1 MAIKKSE
8 LYSSLWAGADSLRGG
23 MDASEYKNYVLNLLF
38 LKYISDK
45 AKNNMDSEIEVPQ
58 GCFYEDILALE
69 GDKEIGD
76 KLNKIIAKIA
86 ERNDL
91 KGVIDS
97 VDFNDNTK
105 LGEGK
110 AMMDTLSNLVKIFAD
125 LSLGAHG
132 ALDDDLLGDAYEYLM
147 RHFASESGK
156 SKGQFYTPSEVSLL
170 LSLLLGI
177 DENTRQ
183 DKSIYDP
190 TCGSGSLLLKAS
202 SLAGKKGL
210 TIYGQEKDIST
221 TALCKMNMI
230 LHNSATADIA
240 KGGFSTLSNPFFT
253 TENGMLKTF
262 DYVVANPPFSLKN
275 WTDGLSIDPKSKQV
289 INDSFNRFED
299 GTPPEKNGDFA
310 FLLHI
315 IKSLKDTG
323 KGAVILP
330 HGVLFRGNAEG
341 VIRKNLLMKGYIKGV
356 IGLAPNLFYGTSI
369 PACVIV
375 LDKENAHARKGVFM
389 IDASKDFKKDGNK
402 NRLRDQDVQK
412 MIDTFNA
419 LKEIPYYSKMV
430 SLEEISANDY
440 NLNIPR
446 YIASKQELEKDLFAL
461 INSPSYLPKNEIK
474 AYAPYFQVFKE
485 LKNMLFKKS
494 DKEGYYALKT
504 ECENIK
510 ELITQSLEYQT
521 FHASVL
527 SAFDRLELFTTFND
541 LEPGFNP
548 KTLIE
553 SVCSK
558 VLKEFEK
565 VGILDKYGVYQLFK
579 DYYNEVLQD
588 DWFLLSF
595 NGFRSAK
602 ELRKLNPLKD
612 KNKKANY
619 LEEPDF
625 VIQKTYYKSDLIPKN
640 LIKQRFF
647 EKETKELEA
656 LENALNE
663 KEALLD
669 EFIEEHSNEEGL
681 FDGLKINES
690 VLKKELKNAT
700 DLEDKQILKTDL
712 EDKQI
717 LKTDLED
724 KQILK
729 TALEWLE
736 AKNKALKMKNKAYE
750 ELELKAFHQYKN
762 LEINEIKDLIIKDK
776 WLNSLKNAL
785 ENKIQ
790 KRINAFISTLNEI
803 ISSYSN
809 SLLELDKEV
818 KESESKVLEH
828 LKDLGLMG

>member
-45 AKNNMDSEIEVPQ
+45 ARNNNFSEIEVPQ

-91 KGVIDS
+91 EGVIDS

-190 TCGSGSLLLKAS
+190 ACGSGSLLLKAS
-202 SLAGKKGL
+202 SLAGEKGL
-210 TIYGQEKDIST
+210 TIYGQKKDIST

-240 KGGFSTLSNPFFT
+240 KGGSSTLSNPLFIK
-253 TENGMLKTF
+253 NNMLQTF

-289 INDSFNRFED
+289 INDRFNRFED

-341 VIRKNLLMKGYIKGV
+341 SIRKNLLLKGYIKGV

-375 LDKENAHARKGVFM
+375 SDKENAHARKGVFM

-402 NRLRDQDVQK
+402 NRLREQDVQK

-419 LKEIPYYSKMV
+419 YKEIPYYSKMV

-446 YIASKQELEKDLFAL
+446 YIAAKQESEKDLFAL
-461 INSPSYLPKNEIK
+461 INSHKASYLPKNEIK
-474 AYAPYFQVFKE
+474 AYDPYFQVFKE
-485 LKNMLFKKS
+485 LKNTLFKKS

-510 ELITQSLEYQT
+510 DYITQSSEYQT

-527 SAFDRLELFTTFND
+527 SAFDRLELSTTFND

-553 SVCSK
+553 SVCSR

-565 VGILDKYGVYQLFK
+565 IEILDKYGVYQLFK

-588 DWFLLSF
+588 DWFLLSSNDF
-595 NGFRSAK
+595 LSAK
-602 ELRKLNPLKD
+602 ELRELTPLKD

-625 VIQKTYYKSDLIPKN
+625 IIQKTYYKSDLIPKH

-647 EKETKELEA
+647 EKEAKELEE

-663 KEALLD
+663 KEAILD

-681 FDGLKINES
+681 FYELKINES

-700 DLEDKQILKTDL
+700 DLEDKQILKT
-712 EDKQI
+712 
-717 LKTDLED
+717 
-724 KQILK
+724 
-729 TALEWLE
+729 ALEFLE

-762 LEINEIKDLIIKDK
+762 LEINEIKDLIIQDK

-785 ENKIQ
+785 ENKIL
-790 KRINAFISTLNEI
+790 KRINAFASALNEI

-828 LKDLGLMG
+828 LKDLRIVV

>member
-45 AKNNMDSEIEVPQ
+45 ARNNNFSEIEVPE

-110 AMMDTLSNLVKIFAD
+110 AMIDTLSNLVKIFAD

-230 LHNSATADIA
+230 LHHSADADIA
-240 KGGFSTLSNPFFT
+240 KGGFSTLSNPLFIK
-253 TENGMLKTF
+253 NGMLQTF

-315 IKSLKDTG
+315 IKSLKNTG

-402 NRLRDQDVQK
+402 NRLREQDVQK

-446 YIASKQELEKDLFAL
+446 YIAAKQELEKDLFAL
-461 INSPSYLPKNEIK
+461 TNSHKASYLPKNEIE
-474 AYAPYFQVFKE
+474 AYAPYFRVFKE
-485 LKNMLFKKS
+485 LKNTLFKKS

-510 ELITQSLEYQT
+510 ELIIQSSEYQT

-541 LEPGFNP
+541 LEPGLTQ

-565 VGILDKYGVYQLFK
+565 VEILDKYGVYQLFK

-588 DWFLLSF
+588 DWFLISF
-595 NGFRSAK
+595 NGFESAK
-602 ELRKLNPLKD
+602 NLRELTPLKD

-625 VIQKTYYKSDLIPKN
+625 VIQKTYYKSDLIPKH

-647 EKETKELEA
+647 EKETKELEE

-663 KEALLD
+663 KEANFE

-700 DLEDKQILKTDL
+700 DLEDKK
-712 EDKQI
+712 
-717 LKTDLED
+717 
-724 KQILK
+724 ILK
-729 TALEWLE
+729 TALELLE
-736 AKNKALKMKNKAYE
+736 AKNKALKMKNKAHE

-762 LEINEIKDLIIKDK
+762 LELSEIKDLIIKDK

-790 KRINAFISTLNEI
+790 KRTNAFTSALNEI

>member
-1 MAIKKSE
+1 M
-8 LYSSLWAGADSLRGG
+8 
-23 MDASEYKNYVLNLLF
+23 
-38 LKYISDK
+38 
-45 AKNNMDSEIEVPQ
+45 
-58 GCFYEDILALE
+58 
-69 GDKEIGD
+69 
-76 KLNKIIAKIA
+76 
-86 ERNDL
+86 
-91 KGVIDS
+91 
-97 VDFNDNTK
+97 
-105 LGEGK
+105 
-110 AMMDTLSNLVKIFAD
+110 
-125 LSLGAHG
+125 
-132 ALDDDLLGDAYEYLM
+132 
-147 RHFASESGK
+147 
-156 SKGQFYTPSEVSLL
+156 
-170 LSLLLGI
+170 
-177 DENTRQ
+177 
-183 DKSIYDP
+183 
-190 TCGSGSLLLKAS
+190 
-202 SLAGKKGL
+202 
-210 TIYGQEKDIST
+210 
-221 TALCKMNMI
+221 
-230 LHNSATADIA
+230 
-240 KGGFSTLSNPFFT
+240 
-253 TENGMLKTF
+253 
-262 DYVVANPPFSLKN
+262 
-275 WTDGLSIDPKSKQV
+275 
-289 INDSFNRFED
+289 
-299 GTPPEKNGDFA
+299 
-310 FLLHI
+310 
-315 IKSLKDTG
+315 
-323 KGAVILP
+323 
-330 HGVLFRGNAEG
+330 
-341 VIRKNLLMKGYIKGV
+341 

-375 LDKENAHARKGVFM
+375 LDKENAHARKGVFL

-402 NRLRDQDVQK
+402 NRLREQDVQK

-419 LKEIPYYSKMV
+419 SKEIPYYSKMV

-440 NLNIPR
+440 NLNIAR
-446 YIASKQELEKDLFAL
+446 YIAAKLESEKDLFAL
-461 INSPSYLPKNEIK
+461 INSHKANYLPKNEMESL
-474 AYAPYFQVFKE
+474 APYFKVFKE
-485 LKNMLFKKS
+485 LKNTLFKKS

-510 ELITQSLEYQT
+510 DLIIKSQEYQA
-521 FHASVL
+521 FHASVFN
-527 SAFDRLELFTTFND
+527 AFDRLDLFETFNH

-565 VGILDKYGVYQLFK
+565 IEILDKYGVYQLFK

-602 ELRKLNPLKD
+602 ELRELTPLKD

-625 VIQKTYYKSDLIPKN
+625 VIQKTHYKSDLIPKN

-647 EKETKELEA
+647 EKEAKELEE

-663 KEALLD
+663 KEAHFE

-681 FDGLKINES
+681 FYELKINES

-700 DLEDKQILKTDL
+700 DSEDKK
-712 EDKQI
+712 
-717 LKTDLED
+717 
-724 KQILK
+724 ILK
-729 TALEWLE
+729 TALELLE
-736 AKNKALKMKNKAYE
+736 AKNKALKMKNKAHE

-762 LEINEIKDLIIKDK
+762 LKLDEIKDLIIQDK

-790 KRINAFISTLNEI
+790 KRINAFTSVLNEI

>member
-45 AKNNMDSEIEVPQ
+45 ARNNNFSEIEVPQ

-230 LHNSATADIA
+230 LHHSADADIA
-240 KGGFSTLSNPFFT
+240 KGGSSTLSNPLFT

-289 INDSFNRFED
+289 INDNFNRFED

-402 NRLRDQDVQK
+402 NRLREQDVQK

-419 LKEIPYYSKMV
+419 YKEIPYYSKMV

-446 YIASKQELEKDLFAL
+446 YIAAKQELEKDLFAL

-474 AYAPYFQVFKE
+474 AYNPYFQVFKE
-485 LKNMLFKKS
+485 LKNTLFKKS

-510 ELITQSLEYQT
+510 DYITQSLEYQT

-553 SVCSK
+553 SVCQK
-558 VLKEFEK
+558 VLKVFEK

-588 DWFLLSF
+588 DWFLISF
-595 NGFRSAK
+595 NGFESAK

-619 LEEPDF
+619 LEKPDF
-625 VIQKTYYKSDLIPKN
+625 IIQKTYYKSDLIPKN

-647 EKETKELEA
+647 EKEAKELEE

-663 KEALLD
+663 KEANFE
-669 EFIEEHSNEEGL
+669 EFIEWHSNEEGL

-700 DLEDKQILKTDL
+700 DLEDKQILKT
-712 EDKQI
+712 
-717 LKTDLED
+717 
-724 KQILK
+724 
-729 TALEWLE
+729 ALEWLE
-736 AKNKALKMKNKAYE
+736 AKNKALKIKNKAYE
-750 ELELKAFHQYKN
+750 ELELKAFHRYKN
-762 LEINEIKDLIIKDK
+762 LELSEIKDLIIKDK

-785 ENKIQ
+785 ENKIL
-790 KRINAFISTLNEI
+790 KRTNAFISALNGI

>member
-45 AKNNMDSEIEVPQ
+45 AKNNNFSEIEVPE

-110 AMMDTLSNLVKIFAD
+110 AMIDTLSNLVKIFAD
-125 LSLGAHG
+125 LSLGTHG

-202 SLAGKKGL
+202 SLAGKNGL

-240 KGGFSTLSNPFFT
+240 KGGSSTLSNPLFT

-289 INDSFNRFED
+289 INDHFNRFED

-315 IKSLKDTG
+315 IKSLKNTG

-341 VIRKNLLMKGYIKGV
+341 VIRKNLLTKGYIKGV

-375 LDKENAHARKGVFM
+375 LDKENARARKGVFL

-402 NRLRDQDVQK
+402 NRLREQDVQK

-446 YIASKQELEKDLFAL
+446 YIAAKQESEKDLFAL
-461 INSPSYLPKNEIK
+461 INSHKASYLPKNEIE
-474 AYAPYFQVFKE
+474 AYAPYFRVFKE
-485 LKNMLFKKS
+485 LKNTLFKKS

-527 SAFDRLELFTTFND
+527 SAFDRLELLETFNH

-553 SVCSK
+553 GVCSK

-565 VGILDKYGVYQLFK
+565 GEILDKYGVYQIFK

-595 NGFRSAK
+595 NGFLSAK

-625 VIQKTYYKSDLIPKN
+625 VIQKTHYKSDLIPKN

-647 EKETKELEA
+647 EKETKELEE

-700 DLEDKQILKTDL
+700 DLEDKQILKT
-712 EDKQI
+712 
-717 LKTDLED
+717 
-724 KQILK
+724 
-729 TALEWLE
+729 ALELLE

-762 LEINEIKDLIIKDK
+762 LELDEIKDLIIKDK

-785 ENKIQ
+785 ENKIL
-790 KRINAFISTLNEI
+790 KRINAFTSALNEI
-803 ISSYSN
+803 IQTYSN

>member
-45 AKNNMDSEIEVPQ
+45 ARNDAKNNTDSEIEVPE

-76 KLNKIIAKIA
+76 KLNKIIAEIA
-86 ERNDL
+86 ERNEL

-177 DENTRQ
+177 DGNTKQ

-202 SLAGKKGL
+202 SLAGEKGL
-210 TIYGQEKDIST
+210 SIYGQEKDIST

-230 LHNSATADIA
+230 LHNNPGADI
-240 KGGFSTLSNPFFT
+240 KGGSSTLSDPDTFK

-275 WTDGLSIDPKSKQV
+275 WTDGFSIDPKSKQV
-289 INDSFNRFED
+289 INDRFNRFED

-315 IKSLKDTG
+315 IKSLKNTG

-341 VIRKNLLMKGYIKGV
+341 AIRKNLLTKGYIKGV

-402 NRLRDQDVQK
+402 NRLREQDVQK

-430 SLEEISANDY
+430 SLEKISANDY

-446 YIASKQELEKDLFAL
+446 YIAAKQESEKDLFAL
-461 INSPSYLPKNEIK
+461 INSHKASYLPKNEIE
-474 AYAPYFQVFKE
+474 AYAPYFKVFKE
-485 LKNMLFKKS
+485 LKNTLFKKS

-510 ELITQSLEYQT
+510 ELITQSLEFQT

-527 SAFDRLELFTTFND
+527 SAFDRLDLFETFNH

-565 VGILDKYGVYQLFK
+565 IEILDKYGVYQLFK

-602 ELRKLNPLKD
+602 ELRKLTPLKD

-647 EKETKELEA
+647 EKEAKELEG

-663 KEALLD
+663 KEALLN

-690 VLKKELKNAT
+690 ALKKELKNAT
-700 DLEDKQILKTDL
+700 DSEDKK
-712 EDKQI
+712 
-717 LKTDLED
+717 
-724 KQILK
+724 ILK
-729 TALEWLE
+729 TALELLE

-762 LEINEIKDLIIKDK
+762 LELGEIKDLIIQDK

-790 KRINAFISTLNEI
+790 KRINAFISALNEI

-828 LKDLGLMG
+828 LKDLGIVV

>member
-45 AKNNMDSEIEVPQ
+45 ARNNNFSEIEVPE

-110 AMMDTLSNLVKIFAD
+110 AMMDALSNLVKIFAD

-221 TALCKMNMI
+221 TALCKMNTI
-230 LHNSATADIA
+230 LHNSTTADIA
-240 KGGFSTLSNPFFT
+240 KGGFSTLSNPLFT

-289 INDSFNRFED
+289 INDRFNRFED

-315 IKSLKDTG
+315 IKSLKNTG

-341 VIRKNLLMKGYIKGV
+341 VIRKNLLTKGYIKSV

-375 LDKENAHARKGVFM
+375 LDKENARARKGVFL

-402 NRLRDQDVQK
+402 NRLREQDVQK

-446 YIASKQELEKDLFAL
+446 YITTKPESEKDLFAL
-461 INSPSYLPKNEIK
+461 TNSHKASYLPKNEIK
-474 AYAPYFQVFKE
+474 AYAPYFRVFKE
-485 LKNMLFKKS
+485 LKNTLFKKS

-510 ELITQSLEYQT
+510 DYITQSSEFQT

-527 SAFDRLELFTTFND
+527 SAFDRLDLFETFND

-565 VGILDKYGVYQLFK
+565 VEILDKYGVYQLFK

-595 NGFRSAK
+595 NGFISAK

-625 VIQKTYYKSDLIPKN
+625 VIQKTHYKSDLIPKH

-647 EKETKELEA
+647 EKEAKELEE

-681 FDGLKINES
+681 FYELKINES

-700 DLEDKQILKTDL
+700 DLEDEK
-712 EDKQI
+712 
-717 LKTDLED
+717 
-724 KQILK
+724 ILK

-736 AKNKALKMKNKAYE
+736 AKNKALKMKNKAHE

-762 LEINEIKDLIIKDK
+762 LELGEIKVLIIQDK

-785 ENKIQ
+785 ENKIL
-790 KRINAFISTLNEI
+790 KRINAFTSTLNEI

>member
-45 AKNNMDSEIEVPQ
+45 ARNNNFSEIEVPE

-105 LGEGK
+105 LGDGK
-110 AMMDTLSNLVKIFAD
+110 AMIDTLSNLVKIFAD

-240 KGGFSTLSNPFFT
+240 KGGSSTLSNPFFIK
-253 TENGMLKTF
+253 NSMLQTF

-289 INDSFNRFED
+289 INDRFNRFED

-341 VIRKNLLMKGYIKGV
+341 VIRKNLLLKGYIKGV

-369 PACVIV
+369 PACVII

-389 IDASKDFKKDGNK
+389 IDTSKDFKKDGNK

-446 YIASKQELEKDLFAL
+446 YIVSQQELEKDLFAL
-461 INSPSYLPKNEIK
+461 INSHKASYLPKNEIE
-474 AYAPYFQVFKE
+474 AYDPYFRVFKE
-485 LKNMLFKKS
+485 LKNTLFKKS

-527 SAFDRLELFTTFND
+527 SAFDRLDLFETFND

-553 SVCSK
+553 SVCQK

-565 VGILDKYGVYQLFK
+565 VEILDKYGVYQLFK

-595 NGFRSAK
+595 NGFISAK
-602 ELRKLNPLKD
+602 NLRKLNPLKD

-625 VIQKTYYKSDLIPKN
+625 IIQKTYYKSDLIPKN

-647 EKETKELEA
+647 EKETKELEE

-663 KEALLD
+663 KEALLN

-681 FDGLKINES
+681 FYDLKINES

-700 DLEDKQILKTDL
+700 DLEDEK
-712 EDKQI
+712 
-717 LKTDLED
+717 
-724 KQILK
+724 ILK
-729 TALEWLE
+729 TALELLE
-736 AKNKALKMKNKAYE
+736 AKNKALKMKNKAHE
-750 ELELKAFHQYKN
+750 DLELKAFHQYKN
-762 LEINEIKDLIIKDK
+762 LELDEIKDLIIQDK
-776 WLNSLKNAL
+776 WLKSLKNAL
-785 ENKIQ
+785 ENKIL
-790 KRINAFISTLNEI
+790 KRINAFTSALNEI
-803 ISSYSN
+803 IQTYSN

>member
-240 KGGFSTLSNPFFT
+240 KGGSSTLSNPFFT

-341 VIRKNLLMKGYIKGV
+341 SIRKNLLLKGYIKGV

-375 LDKENAHARKGVFM
+375 LDKENARARKGVFM

-419 LKEIPYYSKMV
+419 YKEIPYYSKMV
-430 SLEEISANDY
+430 SLEEISLNDY

-446 YIASKQELEKDLFAL
+446 YIATKQELEKDLFAL

-485 LKNMLFKKS
+485 LKNTLFKKS

-527 SAFDRLELFTTFND
+527 SAFESLELFTTFND

-588 DWFLLSF
+588 DWFLISF
-595 NGFRSAK
+595 NGFISAK

-625 VIQKTYYKSDLIPKN
+625 IVQKTYYKSDLIPKN

-647 EKETKELEA
+647 KKELIELEA

-700 DLEDKQILKTDL
+700 DLEY
-712 EDKQI
+712 E
-717 LKTDLED
+717 E
-724 KQILK
+724 ILK

-736 AKNKALKMKNKAYE
+736 AKNKVLKMKNKAYE
-750 ELELKAFHQYKN
+750 DLELKAFHQYKN

-790 KRINAFISTLNEI
+790 KRINAFISALNEI

-809 SLLELDKEV
+809 SLLELDKEA

>member
-45 AKNNMDSEIEVPQ
+45 SRSNTDSEIEVPQ

-110 AMMDTLSNLVKIFAD
+110 AMIDTLSNLVKIFAD

-240 KGGFSTLSNPFFT
+240 KGGSSTLSNPLFIK
-253 TENGMLKTF
+253 NGMLQTF

-289 INDSFNRFED
+289 INDHFNRFED

-341 VIRKNLLMKGYIKGV
+341 VIRKNLLLKGYIKGV

-375 LDKENAHARKGVFM
+375 LDKENARARKGVFM

-419 LKEIPYYSKMV
+419 YKEIPYYSKMV

-446 YIASKQELEKDLFAL
+446 YIAAKQESEKDLFAL

-474 AYAPYFQVFKE
+474 AYDPYFQVFKE
-485 LKNMLFKKS
+485 LKNTLFKKS

-510 ELITQSLEYQT
+510 DYITQSLEYQT

-565 VGILDKYGVYQLFK
+565 VEILDKYGAYQLFK

-588 DWFLLSF
+588 DWFLISF
-595 NGFRSAK
+595 NGFESAK

-625 VIQKTYYKSDLIPKN
+625 VIQKTYYKSDLIPKH

-647 EKETKELEA
+647 EKELIELEE

-663 KEALLD
+663 KEVLLD

-690 VLKKELKNAT
+690 VLKKELKNA
-700 DLEDKQILKTDL
+700 
-712 EDKQI
+712 
-717 LKTDLED
+717 TDLED

-790 KRINAFISTLNEI
+790 KHINAFVSALNGI

-828 LKDLGLMG
+828 LKDLGLMGW

>member
-45 AKNNMDSEIEVPQ
+45 ARNNNFSEIEVPQ

-69 GDKEIGD
+69 SDKEIGD

-110 AMMDTLSNLVKIFAD
+110 AMVDTLSNLVKIFAD

-240 KGGFSTLSNPFFT
+240 KGGSSTLSNPLFIK
-253 TENGMLKTF
+253 NGMLQTF

-315 IKSLKDTG
+315 IKSLKNTG

-341 VIRKNLLMKGYIKGV
+341 VIRKNLLTKGYIKGV

-375 LDKENAHARKGVFM
+375 LDKENAHARKGVFV

-419 LKEIPYYSKMV
+419 YKEIPYYSKMV

-446 YIASKQELEKDLFAL
+446 YITAKPESEKDLFAL
-461 INSPSYLPKNEIK
+461 INSPSYLPKNEIE
-474 AYAPYFQVFKE
+474 AYAPYFRVFKE
-485 LKNMLFKKS
+485 LKNTLFKKS

-510 ELITQSLEYQT
+510 ELIIQSSEFQT

-527 SAFDRLELFTTFND
+527 DAFDRLELLTTFND

-553 SVCSK
+553 SVCQK
-558 VLKEFEK
+558 VLKEFER
-565 VGILDKYGVYQLFK
+565 VEILDKYGVYQLFK

-588 DWFLLSF
+588 DWFLISF

-602 ELRKLNPLKD
+602 ELRELNPLKD

-625 VIQKTYYKSDLIPKN
+625 IIQKTHYKSDLIPKH
-640 LIKQRFF
+640 LIKQHFF
-647 EKETKELEA
+647 EKEAKELEE

-700 DLEDKQILKTDL
+700 DP
-712 EDKQI
+712 
-717 LKTDLED
+717 ED

-790 KRINAFISTLNEI
+790 KRINAFTSALNEI
-803 ISSYSN
+803 IQTYSN

-828 LKDLGLMG
+828 LKDLGIVV

>member
-45 AKNNMDSEIEVPQ
+45 ARNNTYSEIEVPQ

-110 AMMDTLSNLVKIFAD
+110 AMIDTISNLVKIFAD

-230 LHNSATADIA
+230 LHHSADADIA
-240 KGGFSTLSNPFFT
+240 KGGSSTLSNPLFIK
-253 TENGMLKTF
+253 NNMLQTF

-289 INDSFNRFED
+289 INDHFNRFED

-315 IKSLKDTG
+315 IKSLKNTG

-330 HGVLFRGNAEG
+330 HGVLFRGNAEAQ
-341 VIRKNLLMKGYIKGV
+341 IRKNLLMKGYIKGV

-375 LDKENAHARKGVFM
+375 LDKENARARKGVFM

-419 LKEIPYYSKMV
+419 YKEIPYYSKMV

-461 INSPSYLPKNEIK
+461 INSHKASYLPKNEIK
-474 AYAPYFQVFKE
+474 AYDPYFQVFKE
-485 LKNMLFKKS
+485 LKNTLFKKS

-510 ELITQSLEYQT
+510 ELITQSSEFQT
-521 FHASVL
+521 FHASIL
-527 SAFDRLELFTTFND
+527 SAFDRLDLFETFEH

-565 VGILDKYGVYQLFK
+565 GEILDKYGVYQLFK

-588 DWFLLSF
+588 DWFLISF
-595 NGFRSAK
+595 NGFESTK
-602 ELRKLNPLKD
+602 ELRKLTPLKD

-647 EKETKELEA
+647 EKEAKELEE

-690 VLKKELKNAT
+690 VLKKELKNA
-700 DLEDKQILKTDL
+700 
-712 EDKQI
+712 
-717 LKTDLED
+717 TDLED

-785 ENKIQ
+785 ENKIL
-790 KRINAFISTLNEI
+790 KRINAFISALNGI

>member
-23 MDASEYKNYVLNLLF
+23 MDASGYKNYVLNLLF

-45 AKNNMDSEIEVPQ
+45 ARNDAKNHIESAIEVPQ

-86 ERNDL
+86 EKNQL
-91 KGVIDS
+91 EGVIDS
-97 VDFNDNTK
+97 VDFNNNTK

-110 AMMDTLSNLVKIFAD
+110 AMIDTLSNLVKIFAD

-177 DENTRQ
+177 DENTTQ

-240 KGGFSTLSNPFFT
+240 KGGSSTLSNPLFI
-253 TENGMLKTF
+253 ENGMLKTF

-315 IKSLKDTG
+315 IKSLKNTG

-330 HGVLFRGNAEG
+330 HGVLFRGNTEG
-341 VIRKNLLMKGYIKGV
+341 AIRKNLLLKGYIKGV

-369 PACVIV
+369 PACVII
-375 LDKENAHARKGVFM
+375 LDKENARARKGVFL

-402 NRLRDQDVQK
+402 NRLREQDVQK

-440 NLNIPR
+440 NLNIAR
-446 YIASKQELEKDLFAL
+446 YIAAKQESEKDLFAL
-461 INSPSYLPKNEIK
+461 INSHKASYLPQNEIEI
-474 AYAPYFQVFKE
+474 YDPYFRVFKE
-485 LKNMLFKKS
+485 LKNTLFKKS

-504 ECENIK
+504 ECQNIK
-510 ELITQSLEYQT
+510 DLITQSQEFQA

-527 SAFDRLELFTTFND
+527 NAFDRLELLETFNH

-565 VGILDKYGVYQLFK
+565 GEILDKYGAYQLFK

-595 NGFRSAK
+595 NGFESAK

-647 EKETKELEA
+647 EKETKELEE

-663 KEALLD
+663 KEANFE

-681 FDGLKINES
+681 FYELKINES

-700 DLEDKQILKTDL
+700 DLEDEK
-712 EDKQI
+712 
-717 LKTDLED
+717 
-724 KQILK
+724 ILK

-785 ENKIQ
+785 ENKIF
-790 KRINAFISTLNEI
+790 KRINAFSSALNEI
-803 ISSYSN
+803 VSNYSN

-818 KESESKVLEH
+818 KESELKVLEH

>member
-45 AKNNMDSEIEVPQ
+45 ARNNNFSEIEVPQ

-110 AMMDTLSNLVKIFAD
+110 AMIDTLSNLVKIFAD

-147 RHFASESGK
+147 CHFASESGK

-230 LHNSATADIA
+230 LHHSADADIA
-240 KGGFSTLSNPFFT
+240 KGGSSTLSNPFFIK
-253 TENGMLKTF
+253 NGMLQTF

-289 INDSFNRFED
+289 INDHFNRFED

-315 IKSLKDTG
+315 IKSLKNTG

-341 VIRKNLLMKGYIKGV
+341 AIRKNLLLKGYIKGV

-369 PACVIV
+369 PACVII

-402 NRLRDQDVQK
+402 NRLREQDVQK

-461 INSPSYLPKNEIK
+461 INSHKASYLPKNEIK
-474 AYAPYFQVFKE
+474 AYDPYFQVFKE
-485 LKNMLFKKS
+485 LKNTLFKKS

-510 ELITQSLEYQT
+510 ELITQSSEFQT

-527 SAFDRLELFTTFND
+527 SAFESLDLFTTFND

-553 SVCSK
+553 SVCSR

-595 NGFRSAK
+595 NGFESAK
-602 ELRKLNPLKD
+602 NLRKLNPLKD

-647 EKETKELEA
+647 EKEAKELEE

-700 DLEDKQILKTDL
+700 DP
-712 EDKQI
+712 
-717 LKTDLED
+717 ED

-776 WLNSLKNAL
+776 WLKSLKNAL

-790 KRINAFISTLNEI
+790 KRTNAFTSALNEI

-828 LKDLGLMG
+828 LKDLGIVV

>member
-45 AKNNMDSEIEVPQ
+45 ARNDAKNNTDSAIEVPQ

-86 ERNDL
+86 ERNGL
-91 KGVIDS
+91 RGVIDS

-110 AMMDTLSNLVKIFAD
+110 AMIDTLSNLVKIFAD

-147 RHFASESGK
+147 CHFASESGK

-202 SLAGKKGL
+202 SLAGKNGL

-230 LHNSATADIA
+230 LHNSADADIA
-240 KGGFSTLSNPFFT
+240 KGGSSTLSNPFFIK
-253 TENGMLKTF
+253 NGMLQTF

-341 VIRKNLLMKGYIKGV
+341 AIRKNLLTKGYIKGV

-375 LDKENAHARKGVFM
+375 LDKENARARKGVFL

-402 NRLRDQDVQK
+402 NRLREQDVQK

-440 NLNIPR
+440 NLNIAR
-446 YIASKQELEKDLFAL
+446 YIAAKQESEKDLFAL
-461 INSPSYLPKNEIK
+461 INSHKASYLPKNEIK

-485 LKNMLFKKS
+485 LKNTLFKKS

-510 ELITQSLEYQT
+510 DLITQSLEFQA

-527 SAFDRLELFTTFND
+527 NAFDRLNLFETFNN
-541 LEPGFNP
+541 LKPGFNP

-565 VGILDKYGVYQLFK
+565 VEILDKYGVYQLFK

-588 DWFLLSF
+588 DWFFLSF
-595 NGFRSAK
+595 NDFLSAK

-612 KNKKANY
+612 KKANY

-647 EKETKELEA
+647 EKEAKELEK

-663 KEALLD
+663 KEAD
-669 EFIEEHSNEEGL
+669 FEEFIEEHSNNEEGL
-681 FDGLKINES
+681 FDELKINES

-700 DLEDKQILKTDL
+700 DLEDK
-712 EDKQI
+712 E
-717 LKTDLED
+717 
-724 KQILK
+724 ILK
-729 TALEWLE
+729 TALELLE
-736 AKNKALKMKNKAYE
+736 AKNKALKMKNKAHE

-762 LEINEIKDLIIKDK
+762 LELDEIKDLIIQDK
-776 WLNSLKNAL
+776 WLKSLKNAL
-785 ENKIQ
+785 ENKIL
-790 KRINAFISTLNEI
+790 KRINAFTSALNEI
-803 ISSYSN
+803 ISDYSN

-828 LKDLGLMG
+828 LKDFGLMG

>member
-45 AKNNMDSEIEVPQ
+45 AKNDPDSDIIVPQ

-86 ERNDL
+86 EQNDL
-91 KGVIDS
+91 LKGAIDS

-110 AMMDTLSNLVKIFAD
+110 AMMDTLSNLIKIFAN
-125 LSLGAHG
+125 LSLGTHG

-170 LSLLLGI
+170 LSLLLEI
-177 DENTRQ
+177 DKNTRQ
-183 DKSIYDP
+183 DKTIYDP

-202 SLAGKKGL
+202 SLAGEKGL
-210 TIYGQEKDIST
+210 TIYGQEKDNST
-221 TALCKMNMI
+221 TALCKMNMV

-240 KGGFSTLSNPFFT
+240 KGGSSTLSNPYFL
-253 TENGMLKTF
+253 ENGMLKTF

-289 INDSFNRFED
+289 IDDNFNRFED

-315 IKSLKDTG
+315 IKSLKNTG

-341 VIRKNLLMKGYIKGV
+341 VIRKNILTKGYIKGV

-402 NRLRDQDVQK
+402 NRLREQDVQK
-412 MIDTFNA
+412 MIDTFKA
-419 LKEIPYYSKMV
+419 KKEIPYYSKMV

-446 YIASKQELEKDLFAL
+446 YIVAEQELEKDLFAL
-461 INSPSYLPKNEIK
+461 INSHKANYLPKNEIE
-474 AYAPYFQVFKE
+474 AYAPYFKVFKE
-485 LKNMLFKKS
+485 LKNTLFKKS

-510 ELITQSLEYQT
+510 DLITESLEYQA

-527 SAFDRLELFTTFND
+527 NAFDRLDLWTTFND

-553 SVCSK
+553 SVCQK
-558 VLKEFEK
+558 VLQEFEK
-565 VGILDKYGVYQLFK
+565 GEILDQYGVYQLFK

-588 DWFLLSF
+588 DWFLISL
-595 NGFRSAK
+595 NGFESAK
-602 ELRKLNPLKD
+602 ELRKLIPLKD

-625 VIQKTYYKSDLIPKN
+625 VIQKTYYKSDLIPKD

-647 EKETKELEA
+647 KEKSSMLEE

-681 FDGLKINES
+681 FDELKVNES

-700 DLEDKQILKTDL
+700 DPED
-712 EDKQI
+712 E
-717 LKTDLED
+717 
-724 KQILK
+724 QILK
-729 TALEWLE
+729 TALELLE
-736 AKNKALKMKNKAYE
+736 AKNKAQKAKNKADE
-750 ELELKAFHQYKN
+750 ALELKAFHQYKK
-762 LEINEIKDLIIKDK
+762 LEIEEIKDLIIKDK
-776 WLNSLKNAL
+776 WLKRLKNAL
-785 ENKIQ
+785 EDKIL
-790 KRINAFISTLNEI
+790 KRINAFSSALNAI
-803 ISSYSN
+803 IANYSN

>member
-110 AMMDTLSNLVKIFAD
+110 AMIDTLSNLVKIFAD

-240 KGGFSTLSNPFFT
+240 KGGSSTLSNPFFT

-275 WTDGLSIDPKSKQV
+275 WTDGLSILKASKQV

-330 HGVLFRGNAEG
+330 HGVLFRGNTEAQ
-341 VIRKNLLMKGYIKGV
+341 IRKNLLLKGYIKGV

-375 LDKENAHARKGVFM
+375 LDKENAHARKGVFV

-419 LKEIPYYSKMV
+419 YKEIPYYSKMV

-474 AYAPYFQVFKE
+474 AYDPYFQVFKE
-485 LKNMLFKKS
+485 LKNTLFKKS

-553 SVCSK
+553 SVCSR

-588 DWFLLSF
+588 DWFLISF
-595 NGFRSAK
+595 NDFESAK

-625 VIQKTYYKSDLIPKN
+625 VIQKTHYKSDLIPKN

-647 EKETKELEA
+647 EKETKELEE

-700 DLEDKQILKTDL
+700 DPEDEK
-712 EDKQI
+712 
-717 LKTDLED
+717 
-724 KQILK
+724 ILK
-729 TALEWLE
+729 TALELLE

-790 KRINAFISTLNEI
+790 KRINAFISALNEI

-828 LKDLGLMG
+828 LKDLGLMGW

>member
-45 AKNNMDSEIEVPQ
+45 ARNNNFSEIEVPQ

-91 KGVIDS
+91 EGVIDS

-110 AMMDTLSNLVKIFAD
+110 AMIDTLSNLVKIFAD

-202 SLAGKKGL
+202 SLASKNGL

-240 KGGFSTLSNPFFT
+240 KGGSSTLSNPLFT

-289 INDSFNRFED
+289 INDHFNRFED

-341 VIRKNLLMKGYIKGV
+341 VIRKNLLLKGYIKGV

-369 PACVIV
+369 PACVII
-375 LDKENAHARKGVFM
+375 LDKENARARKGVFV

-419 LKEIPYYSKMV
+419 YKEIPYYSKMV

-446 YIASKQELEKDLFAL
+446 YIAAKPESEKDLFAL

-485 LKNMLFKKS
+485 LKNTLFKKS

-510 ELITQSLEYQT
+510 DYITQSLEYQT

-527 SAFDRLELFTTFND
+527 SAFDRLDLFETFD
-541 LEPGFNP
+541 HLEPGFNP

-565 VGILDKYGVYQLFK
+565 IEILDKYGVYQLFK

-588 DWFLLSF
+588 DWFLISF
-595 NGFRSAK
+595 NGFISAK
-602 ELRKLNPLKD
+602 ELRELTPLKD

-647 EKETKELEA
+647 EQEAKELEE

-663 KEALLD
+663 KEVLLD

-700 DLEDKQILKTDL
+700 DLEDEK
-712 EDKQI
+712 
-717 LKTDLED
+717 
-724 KQILK
+724 ILK
-729 TALEWLE
+729 TALELLE
-736 AKNKALKMKNKAYE
+736 AKNKALKMKNKAHE

-762 LEINEIKDLIIKDK
+762 LKLGEIKDLIIKDK

-785 ENKIQ
+785 ENKIL
-790 KRINAFISTLNEI
+790 KRINAFTSALNGI
-803 ISSYSN
+803 IQTYSN

>member
-110 AMMDTLSNLVKIFAD
+110 AMIDTLSNLVKIFAD

-147 RHFASESGK
+147 CHFASESGK

-202 SLAGKKGL
+202 SLAGEKGL

-240 KGGFSTLSNPFFT
+240 KGGSSTLSNPLFT

-289 INDSFNRFED
+289 INDHFNRFED

-315 IKSLKDTG
+315 IKSLNPTG

-341 VIRKNLLMKGYIKGV
+341 VIRKNLLLKGYIKGV

-369 PACVIV
+369 PACVII
-375 LDKENAHARKGVFM
+375 LDKENAHARKGVFV

-419 LKEIPYYSKMV
+419 YKEIPHYSKMV

-440 NLNIPR
+440 NLNIAR

-461 INSPSYLPKNEIK
+461 INSHKASYLPKNEIK
-474 AYAPYFQVFKE
+474 AYAPYFKVFKE
-485 LKNMLFKKS
+485 LKNTLFKKS

-510 ELITQSLEYQT
+510 DYITQSLEYQT
-521 FHASVL
+521 FHTSVL
-527 SAFDRLELFTTFND
+527 NAFDRLELFTTFND

-553 SVCSK
+553 SVCQK

-588 DWFLLSF
+588 DWFLISF
-595 NGFRSAK
+595 NGFESAK
-602 ELRKLNPLKD
+602 ELRKLTPLKD

-647 EKETKELEA
+647 EKETKELEE

-700 DLEDKQILKTDL
+700 DLEDK
-712 EDKQI
+712 E
-717 LKTDLED
+717 
-724 KQILK
+724 ILK

-762 LEINEIKDLIIKDK
+762 LKINEIKDLIIKDK

-790 KRINAFISTLNEI
+790 KRINAFISALNTI

-828 LKDLGLMG
+828 LKDLGLMGW

>member
-45 AKNNMDSEIEVPQ
+45 ARNNNFSEIEVPE

-105 LGEGK
+105 LGDGK
-110 AMMDTLSNLVKIFAD
+110 AMIDTLSNLVKIFAD

-240 KGGFSTLSNPFFT
+240 KGGSSTLSNPFFIK
-253 TENGMLKTF
+253 NSMLQTF

-289 INDSFNRFED
+289 INDRFNRFED

-341 VIRKNLLMKGYIKGV
+341 VIRKNLLLKGYIKGV

-369 PACVIV
+369 PACVII
-375 LDKENAHARKGVFM
+375 LDKENARTRKGVFM

-446 YIASKQELEKDLFAL
+446 YIVSQQELEKDLFAL
-461 INSPSYLPKNEIK
+461 INSHKASYLPKNEIK
-474 AYAPYFQVFKE
+474 AYAPYFRVFKE
-485 LKNMLFKKS
+485 LKNTLFKKS

-510 ELITQSLEYQT
+510 ELLIQSQEFQT

-527 SAFDRLELFTTFND
+527 NAFDRLELSTTFND

-553 SVCSK
+553 SVCSR

-565 VGILDKYGVYQLFK
+565 IEILDKYGVYQLFK

-595 NGFRSAK
+595 NGFESAK

-625 VIQKTYYKSDLIPKN
+625 IIQKTYYKSDLIPKN

-647 EKETKELEA
+647 EQEAKELEQ

-663 KEALLD
+663 KEANFE

-681 FDGLKINES
+681 FYESKINES

-700 DLEDKQILKTDL
+700 DSEDKK
-712 EDKQI
+712 
-717 LKTDLED
+717 
-724 KQILK
+724 ILK

-736 AKNKALKMKNKAYE
+736 AKNKALKMKNKAHE

-785 ENKIQ
+785 ENKIL
-790 KRINAFISTLNEI
+790 KRINAFTNALNEI
-803 ISSYSN
+803 ISNYSN

>member
-45 AKNNMDSEIEVPQ
+45 ARSDMDSEIEVPQ

-86 ERNDL
+86 EQNDL

-183 DKSIYDP
+183 YKSIYDP
-190 TCGSGSLLLKAS
+190 ACGSGSLLLKAS

-221 TALCKMNMI
+221 RALCKMNTI
-230 LHNSATADIA
+230 LHNITDADI
-240 KGGFSTLSNPFFT
+240 KGGSSTLSNPLFI
-253 TENGMLKTF
+253 ENGMLQTF

-341 VIRKNLLMKGYIKGV
+341 VIRKNLLLKGYIKGV

-375 LDKENAHARKGVFM
+375 LDKENAHARKGVFV

-419 LKEIPYYSKMV
+419 YKEIPYYSKMV
-430 SLEEISANDY
+430 SLEEISLNDY

-446 YIASKQELEKDLFAL
+446 YIAAKPESEKDLFAL
-461 INSPSYLPKNEIK
+461 INSHKASYLPKNEIE
-474 AYAPYFQVFKE
+474 AYAPYFRVFKE
-485 LKNMLFKKS
+485 LKNTLFKKS

-510 ELITQSLEYQT
+510 ELITQSSEFQT

-527 SAFDRLELFTTFND
+527 SAFDRLDLFETFEH
-541 LEPGFNP
+541 LEPGFNL

-553 SVCSK
+553 SVCQK

-565 VGILDKYGVYQLFK
+565 VEILDKYGVYQLFK

-595 NGFRSAK
+595 NDFSSAK
-602 ELRKLNPLKD
+602 ELRELTPLKD

-647 EKETKELEA
+647 EKEAKELEE

-669 EFIEEHSNEEGL
+669 ELIEEHSNEEGL
-681 FDGLKINES
+681 FYELKINES

-700 DLEDKQILKTDL
+700 DSEDEK
-712 EDKQI
+712 
-717 LKTDLED
+717 
-724 KQILK
+724 ILK
-729 TALEWLE
+729 TALELLE
-736 AKNKALKMKNKAYE
+736 AKNKALKMKNKAHE

-762 LEINEIKDLIIKDK
+762 LELDEIKDLIIQDK
-776 WLNSLKNAL
+776 WLKSLKNAL
-785 ENKIQ
+785 ENKIL
-790 KRINAFISTLNEI
+790 KRINAFTSALNSI
-803 ISSYSN
+803 ISNYSN
-809 SLLELDKEV
+809 SLSELDKEV

>member
-45 AKNNMDSEIEVPQ
+45 ARNNSFSEIEVPQ

-86 ERNDL
+86 KRNEL
-91 KGVIDS
+91 EGVIDS

-110 AMMDTLSNLVKIFAD
+110 AMIDTLSNLVKIFAD

-132 ALDDDLLGDAYEYLM
+132 ALE
-147 RHFASESGK
+147 
-156 SKGQFYTPSEVSLL
+156 
-170 LSLLLGI
+170 
-177 DENTRQ
+177 
-183 DKSIYDP
+183 
-190 TCGSGSLLLKAS
+190 
-202 SLAGKKGL
+202 
-210 TIYGQEKDIST
+210 
-221 TALCKMNMI
+221 
-230 LHNSATADIA
+230 
-240 KGGFSTLSNPFFT
+240 
-253 TENGMLKTF
+253 
-262 DYVVANPPFSLKN
+262 
-275 WTDGLSIDPKSKQV
+275 
-289 INDSFNRFED
+289 
-299 GTPPEKNGDFA
+299 
-310 FLLHI
+310 
-315 IKSLKDTG
+315 
-323 KGAVILP
+323 
-330 HGVLFRGNAEG
+330 
-341 VIRKNLLMKGYIKGV
+341 GYIKGV

-402 NRLRDQDVQK
+402 NRLREQDVQK

-446 YIASKQELEKDLFAL
+446 YIAAKQESEKDLFAL
-461 INSPSYLPKNEIK
+461 INSHKASYLPKNEIE

-485 LKNMLFKKS
+485 LKNTLFKKS

-510 ELITQSLEYQT
+510 ELITQSSEYQT

-527 SAFDRLELFTTFND
+527 DAFDRLELLTTFND

-558 VLKEFEK
+558 VLYEFEK
-565 VGILDKYGVYQLFK
+565 VEILDKYGVYQLFK

-588 DWFLLSF
+588 DWFFLSF
-595 NGFRSAK
+595 NGFISAK
-602 ELRKLNPLKD
+602 ELRKLTPLKD

-625 VIQKTYYKSDLIPKN
+625 VIQKTYYKSDLIPKH

-647 EKETKELEA
+647 EKETKELEE

-663 KEALLD
+663 KETLLD

-690 VLKKELKNAT
+690 VLKKELKNA
-700 DLEDKQILKTDL
+700 
-712 EDKQI
+712 
-717 LKTDLED
+717 TDLED

-785 ENKIQ
+785 ENKIL
-790 KRINAFISTLNEI
+790 KRINAFASTLNEI

-828 LKDLGLMG
+828 LKDLGLMGW

>member
-45 AKNNMDSEIEVPQ
+45 ARNNTYSEIEVPK

-69 GDKEIGD
+69 GNKEIGD

-86 ERNDL
+86 EQNGL
-91 KGVIDS
+91 EGVIDS

-110 AMMDTLSNLVKIFAD
+110 AMIDTLSNLVKIFAD

-177 DENTRQ
+177 DENTKQ

-202 SLAGKKGL
+202 SLAGKNGL
-210 TIYGQEKDIST
+210 SIYGQEKDIST

-230 LHNSATADIA
+230 LHNSADAEIA
-240 KGGFSTLSNPFFT
+240 KGGSSTLSNPFFI
-253 TENGMLKTF
+253 ENGMLKTF

-289 INDSFNRFED
+289 INDSFNRFEY

-315 IKSLKDTG
+315 IKSLKNTG

-341 VIRKNLLMKGYIKGV
+341 AIRKNLLTKGYIKGV

-375 LDKENAHARKGVFM
+375 LDKENARARKGVFM

-402 NRLRDQDVQK
+402 NRLREQDVQK

-430 SLEEISANDY
+430 GLEEISANDY
-440 NLNIPR
+440 NLNIAR
-446 YIASKQELEKDLFAL
+446 YIAAKQESEKDLFAL
-461 INSPSYLPKNEIK
+461 INSHKASYLPKNEIEI
-474 AYAPYFQVFKE
+474 YAPYFRVFKE
-485 LKNMLFKKS
+485 LKNTLFKKS

-504 ECENIK
+504 ECENVK
-510 ELITQSLEYQT
+510 ELITQSQEFQA

-527 SAFDRLELFTTFND
+527 DAFDRLNLFETFNH
-541 LEPGFNP
+541 LKPGFNP

-565 VGILDKYGVYQLFK
+565 GEILDKYGVYQLFK

-588 DWFLLSF
+588 DWFLISF

-625 VIQKTYYKSDLIPKN
+625 IIQKTYYKSDLIPKH

-647 EKETKELEA
+647 EKEAKELEG

-700 DLEDKQILKTDL
+700 DLEDK
-712 EDKQI
+712 E
-717 LKTDLED
+717 
-724 KQILK
+724 ILK
-729 TALEWLE
+729 TALELLE
-736 AKNKALKMKNKAYE
+736 AKNKVLKMKNKAHE

-785 ENKIQ
+785 ENKIL
-790 KRINAFISTLNEI
+790 KRINAFISALNEI

-809 SLLELDKEV
+809 GLLELDKEV

>member
-45 AKNNMDSEIEVPQ
+45 AKNNNFSEIEVPQ

-110 AMMDTLSNLVKIFAD
+110 AMIDTLSNLVKIFAD

-230 LHNSATADIA
+230 LHNSTTADIA
-240 KGGFSTLSNPFFT
+240 KGGSSTLSNPLFIK
-253 TENGMLKTF
+253 NGMLQTF

-289 INDSFNRFED
+289 INDRFNRFED

-315 IKSLKDTG
+315 IKSLKNTG

-341 VIRKNLLMKGYIKGV
+341 AIRKNLLTKGYIKGV

-375 LDKENAHARKGVFM
+375 LDKENARARKGVFM

-412 MIDTFNA
+412 MIDAFNA
-419 LKEIPYYSKMV
+419 YKEIPYYSKMV

-446 YIASKQELEKDLFAL
+446 YITAKQESEKDLFAL
-461 INSPSYLPKNEIK
+461 INSPSYLPKNEIE

-485 LKNMLFKKS
+485 LKNTLFKES

-510 ELITQSLEYQT
+510 DYITQSSEFQT

-527 SAFDRLELFTTFND
+527 SAFDRLELLTTFND
-541 LEPGFNP
+541 LEPGFTP

-558 VLKEFEK
+558 VLKEFER
-565 VGILDKYGVYQLFK
+565 VEILDKYGVYQLFK

-595 NGFRSAK
+595 NGFLSAK
-602 ELRKLNPLKD
+602 ELRKLTPLKD

-625 VIQKTYYKSDLIPKN
+625 VIQKTYYKSDLIPKH

-647 EKETKELEA
+647 EKEAKELEE

-663 KEALLD
+663 KEAD
-669 EFIEEHSNEEGL
+669 FEEFIEEHSNEEGL
-681 FDGLKINES
+681 FYELKINES

-700 DLEDKQILKTDL
+700 DLEDKK
-712 EDKQI
+712 
-717 LKTDLED
+717 
-724 KQILK
+724 ILK
-729 TALEWLE
+729 TALELLE

-762 LEINEIKDLIIKDK
+762 LKLGEIKDFIIKDK

-790 KRINAFISTLNEI
+790 KRINALTSALNEI

>member
-1 MAIKKSE
+1 MATKKSE

-45 AKNNMDSEIEVPQ
+45 ARSNRDSEIEVPQ

-105 LGEGK
+105 LGEDE
-110 AMMDTLSNLVKIFAD
+110 AMIDTLSNLVKIFAV

-132 ALDDDLLGDAYEYLM
+132 SLDDDLLGDAYEYLM

-221 TALCKMNMI
+221 TALCRMNMI

-240 KGGFSTLSNPFFT
+240 KGGSSTLSNPFFT

-330 HGVLFRGNAEG
+330 HGVLFRGNAEAQ
-341 VIRKNLLMKGYIKGV
+341 IRKNLLTKGYIKGV

-375 LDKENAHARKGVFM
+375 LDKENARARKGVFM

-402 NRLRDQDVQK
+402 NRLREQDVQK
-412 MIDTFNA
+412 MIDTFKA
-419 LKEIPYYSKMV
+419 KKEIPYYSKMV

-446 YIASKQELEKDLFAL
+446 YIVAEQELEKDLFAL
-461 INSPSYLPKNEIK
+461 INSHKANYLPKAKFE
-474 AYAPYFQVFKE
+474 AYAPYFKVFKE
-485 LKNMLFKKS
+485 LKNTLFKQS

-527 SAFDRLELFTTFND
+527 NAFDRLDLFTTFNG

-558 VLKEFEK
+558 VLQEFEK
-565 VGILDKYGVYQLFK
+565 GEILDQYGVYQLFK

-588 DWFLLSF
+588 DWFLISL
-595 NGFRSAK
+595 NGFESAK
-602 ELRKLNPLKD
+602 ELRKLIPLKD

-625 VIQKTYYKSDLIPKN
+625 VIQKTYYKSDLIPKD

-647 EKETKELEA
+647 KEE
-656 LENALNE
+656 
-663 KEALLD
+663 
-669 EFIEEHSNEEGL
+669 SNML
-681 FDGLKINES
+681 
-690 VLKKELKNAT
+690 
-700 DLEDKQILKTDL
+700 
-712 EDKQI
+712 
-717 LKTDLED
+717 
-724 KQILK
+724 
-729 TALEWLE
+729 
-736 AKNKALKMKNKAYE
+736 E
-750 ELELKAFHQYKN
+750 ELETPLMKAWPTMRN
-762 LEINEIKDLIIKDK
+762 L
-776 WLNSLKNAL
+776 
-785 ENKIQ
+785 
-790 KRINAFISTLNEI
+790 
-803 ISSYSN
+803 
-809 SLLELDKEV
+809 
-818 KESESKVLEH
+818 
-828 LKDLGLMG
+828 

>member
-45 AKNNMDSEIEVPQ
+45 ARNDAKKNTPSTIEVPE

-76 KLNKIIAKIA
+76 KLNKIIAEIA

-177 DENTRQ
+177 NENTKQ
-183 DKSIYDP
+183 DESIYDP

-202 SLAGKKGL
+202 SLAGQKGL

-230 LHNSATADIA
+230 LHNSADADIA
-240 KGGFSTLSNPFFT
+240 QGGFSTLSDPLFT
-253 TENGMLKTF
+253 TKNGMLKTF

-275 WTDGLSIDPKSKQV
+275 WTDGFSIDPKSKQV
-289 INDSFNRFED
+289 IDDHFNRFED

-315 IKSLKDTG
+315 IKSLKNTG

-330 HGVLFRGNAEG
+330 HGVLFRRNAEG
-341 VIRKNLLMKGYIKGV
+341 AIRKNLLTKGYIKGV

-375 LDKENAHARKGVFM
+375 LDKKNVHARKGVFM

-402 NRLRDQDVQK
+402 NRLREQDVQK

-419 LKEIPYYSKMV
+419 SKEIPYYSKMV

-446 YIASKQELEKDLFAL
+446 YIAAKLESEKDLFAL
-461 INSPSYLPKNEIK
+461 INSHKANYLPKNEMESL
-474 AYAPYFQVFKE
+474 APYFKVFKE
-485 LKNMLFKKS
+485 LKNTLFKKS

-504 ECENIK
+504 ECENFKDLIIK
-510 ELITQSLEYQT
+510 SQEYQA

-527 SAFDRLELFTTFND
+527 NAFDRLDLLTTFNH
-541 LEPGFNP
+541 LKPGFNP
-548 KTLIE
+548 KNLIE
-553 SVCSK
+553 SVCQK

-565 VGILDKYGVYQLFK
+565 VEILDKYGVYQIFK
-579 DYYNEVLQD
+579 DYYNQVLQD

-595 NGFRSAK
+595 NDFIIAK

-640 LIKQRFF
+640 LIQQRFF
-647 EKETKELEA
+647 EKEAKKLEE

-663 KEALLD
+663 KEAQYE

-681 FDGLKINES
+681 FYELKINES

-700 DLEDKQILKTDL
+700 EDS
-712 EDKQI
+712 EDEK
-717 LKTDLED
+717 
-724 KQILK
+724 ILK
-729 TALEWLE
+729 TALELLE
-736 AKNKALKMKNKAYE
+736 AKNKALKMKNKAHE

-762 LEINEIKDLIIKDK
+762 LELDEIKDLIIKDK

-790 KRINAFISTLNEI
+790 KRINAFTSTLNEI
-803 ISSYSN
+803 ISNYSN

>member
-45 AKNNMDSEIEVPQ
+45 ARSNMDSEIEVPQ

-110 AMMDTLSNLVKIFAD
+110 AMIDTLSNLVKIFAD

-177 DENTRQ
+177 DENTSQ

-230 LHNSATADIA
+230 LHNSADADIA
-240 KGGFSTLSNPFFT
+240 KGGFSTLSNPLFT

-315 IKSLKDTG
+315 IKSLKNTG

-341 VIRKNLLMKGYIKGV
+341 VIRKNLLTKGYIKGV

-402 NRLRDQDVQK
+402 NRLREQDVQK

-419 LKEIPYYSKMV
+419 YKEIPYYSKMV
-430 SLEEISANDY
+430 SLEEISLNDY

-446 YIASKQELEKDLFAL
+446 YIAAKQELEKDLFAL
-461 INSPSYLPKNEIK
+461 INSPSYLPKNEIE
-474 AYAPYFQVFKE
+474 AYAPYFQAFKE
-485 LKNMLFKKS
+485 LKNTLFKKS

-510 ELITQSLEYQT
+510 ESIIQSSEFQT

-527 SAFDRLELFTTFND
+527 NAFDRLDLFETFD
-541 LEPGFNP
+541 HLEPGFNP

-565 VGILDKYGVYQLFK
+565 IEILDKYGVYQIFK

-588 DWFLLSF
+588 DWFLISF
-595 NGFRSAK
+595 NGFESAK
-602 ELRKLNPLKD
+602 NLRKLTPLKD

-625 VIQKTYYKSDLIPKN
+625 VIQKTHYKSDLIPKN

-647 EKETKELEA
+647 EKEAKELEQ
-656 LENALNE
+656 LENAFNE
-663 KEALLD
+663 KEANFE

-700 DLEDKQILKTDL
+700 DSEDK
-712 EDKQI
+712 E
-717 LKTDLED
+717 
-724 KQILK
+724 ILK

-736 AKNKALKMKNKAYE
+736 AKNKALKMKNKAHE

-790 KRINAFISTLNEI
+790 KRINAFTSALNGI
-803 ISSYSN
+803 IQTYSN

-828 LKDLGLMG
+828 LKDLGLMGW

>member
-45 AKNNMDSEIEVPQ
+45 ARNNNFSEIEVPQ

-110 AMMDTLSNLVKIFAD
+110 AMIDTLSNLVKIFAD

-202 SLAGKKGL
+202 SLTGKKGL

-240 KGGFSTLSNPFFT
+240 KGGSSTLSNPFFT

-289 INDSFNRFED
+289 INDRFNRFED

-341 VIRKNLLMKGYIKGV
+341 AIRKNLLLKGYIKGV

-375 LDKENAHARKGVFM
+375 LDKENARARKGVFL

-402 NRLRDQDVQK
+402 NRLREQDVQK

-419 LKEIPYYSKMV
+419 YKEIPYYSKMV

-446 YIASKQELEKDLFAL
+446 YIAAKQESEKDLFAL
-461 INSPSYLPKNEIK
+461 INSHKASYLPKNEIK
-474 AYAPYFQVFKE
+474 AYAPYFKVFKE
-485 LKNMLFKKS
+485 LKNTLFKKS

-510 ELITQSLEYQT
+510 ELIIQSSEFQT

-527 SAFDRLELFTTFND
+527 SAFDRLELLTTFND

-565 VGILDKYGVYQLFK
+565 VEILDKYGVYQLFK

-595 NGFRSAK
+595 NGFISAK

-625 VIQKTYYKSDLIPKN
+625 VIQKTYYKSDLIPKH

-647 EKETKELEA
+647 EKETKELEE

-681 FDGLKINES
+681 FYELKINES

-700 DLEDKQILKTDL
+700 DS
-712 EDKQI
+712 
-717 LKTDLED
+717 ED

-729 TALEWLE
+729 TALELLE

-762 LEINEIKDLIIKDK
+762 LELDEIKDLIIQDK
-776 WLNSLKNAL
+776 WLKSLKNAL

-790 KRINAFISTLNEI
+790 KRINAFISALNEI

-809 SLLELDKEV
+809 SLLELNKEV

>member
-45 AKNNMDSEIEVPQ
+45 AKNNNFSEIEVPQ

-76 KLNKIIAKIA
+76 KLNKIIAEIA
-86 ERNDL
+86 ERNEL
-91 KGVIDS
+91 EGVIDS

-110 AMMDTLSNLVKIFAD
+110 AMIDTLSNLVKIFAD

-177 DENTRQ
+177 DKNTKQ

-202 SLAGKKGL
+202 SLAGKNGL

-230 LHNSATADIA
+230 LHNSADADIA
-240 KGGFSTLSNPFFT
+240 KGGSSTLSNPFFIK
-253 TENGMLKTF
+253 NGMLQTF

-289 INDSFNRFED
+289 INDRFNRFED

-341 VIRKNLLMKGYIKGV
+341 VIRKNLLTKGYIKGV

-375 LDKENAHARKGVFM
+375 LDKENARARKGVFM

-402 NRLRDQDVQK
+402 NRLREQDVQK

-446 YIASKQELEKDLFAL
+446 YIAAKQESEKDLFAL
-461 INSPSYLPKNEIK
+461 INSHKASYLPKNEIE
-474 AYAPYFQVFKE
+474 AYDPYFKVFKE
-485 LKNMLFKKS
+485 LKNTLFKKS

-510 ELITQSLEYQT
+510 ELIIQSSEFQI

-527 SAFDRLELFTTFND
+527 SAFDRLDLFETFEH

-565 VGILDKYGVYQLFK
+565 IEILDKYGVYQLFK

-595 NGFRSAK
+595 NDFLSAK
-602 ELRKLNPLKD
+602 ELRELNPLKD

-625 VIQKTYYKSDLIPKN
+625 IIQKTYYKSDLIPKN

-647 EKETKELEA
+647 EKEAKELEE

-663 KEALLD
+663 KEAD
-669 EFIEEHSNEEGL
+669 FEEFIEEHSSEEGL
-681 FDGLKINES
+681 FDEWKINES

-700 DLEDKQILKTDL
+700 DLEDK
-712 EDKQI
+712 E
-717 LKTDLED
+717 
-724 KQILK
+724 ILK
-729 TALEWLE
+729 TALELLE
-736 AKNKALKMKNKAYE
+736 AKNKALKMKNKAHE

-762 LEINEIKDLIIKDK
+762 LKLDEIKDLIIQDK
-776 WLNSLKNAL
+776 WLKSLKNAL

-790 KRINAFISTLNEI
+790 KRINAFTSALNKI
-803 ISSYSN
+803 ISNYSN

>member
-45 AKNNMDSEIEVPQ
+45 ARNNSFSEIEVPQ

-110 AMMDTLSNLVKIFAD
+110 AMIDTLSNLVKIFAD

-202 SLAGKKGL
+202 SLAGKNGL

-230 LHNSATADIA
+230 LHHSATADIA
-240 KGGFSTLSNPFFT
+240 KGGSSTLSNPFFIK
-253 TENGMLKTF
+253 NGMLQTF

-289 INDSFNRFED
+289 INDRFNRFED

-315 IKSLKDTG
+315 IKSLKNTG

-330 HGVLFRGNAEG
+330 HGVLFRGNAESA
-341 VIRKNLLMKGYIKGV
+341 IRKNLLLKGYIKGV

-375 LDKENAHARKGVFM
+375 LDKENAHARKGVFV

-402 NRLRDQDVQK
+402 NRLREQDVQK

-419 LKEIPYYSKMV
+419 YKEIPYYSKMV

-440 NLNIPR
+440 NLNIVR
-446 YIASKQELEKDLFAL
+446 YIAPQQESEKDLFAL
-461 INSPSYLPKNEIK
+461 INSHKASYLPQNEIE
-474 AYAPYFQVFKE
+474 AYAPYFKVFKE
-485 LKNMLFKKS
+485 LKNTLFKKS

-510 ELITQSLEYQT
+510 DLITQSSEFQA

-527 SAFDRLELFTTFND
+527 NAFDRLNLFETFD
-541 LEPGFNP
+541 HLEPGFNP

-565 VGILDKYGVYQLFK
+565 IEILDKYGVYQLFK

-588 DWFLLSF
+588 DWFLISF
-595 NGFRSAK
+595 NGFISAK
-602 ELRKLNPLKD
+602 NLRKLTPLKD

-647 EKETKELEA
+647 EKETKELEE

-690 VLKKELKNAT
+690 VLKKELKNA
-700 DLEDKQILKTDL
+700 
-712 EDKQI
+712 
-717 LKTDLED
+717 TDLED

-776 WLNSLKNAL
+776 WLKSLKNAL
-785 ENKIQ
+785 ENKIL
-790 KRINAFISTLNEI
+790 KRINAFASTLNEI

>member
-45 AKNNMDSEIEVPQ
+45 ARNNNFSEIEVPQ

-177 DENTRQ
+177 DGNTRQ

-230 LHNSATADIA
+230 LHHSADADIA
-240 KGGFSTLSNPFFT
+240 KGGSSTLSNPLFIK
-253 TENGMLKTF
+253 NGMLQTF

-275 WTDGLSIDPKSKQV
+275 WTDGLSLDPKSKQV
-289 INDSFNRFED
+289 INDHFNRFED

-315 IKSLKDTG
+315 IKSLNPAG

-369 PACVIV
+369 PACVII

-402 NRLRDQDVQK
+402 NRLREQDVQK

-419 LKEIPYYSKMV
+419 CKEIPYYSKMV
-430 SLEEISANDY
+430 SLEEISVNDY

-446 YIASKQELEKDLFAL
+446 YIAAQQESEKDLFAL
-461 INSPSYLPKNEIK
+461 INSHKASYLPKNEIK

-485 LKNMLFKKS
+485 LKNTLFKKS

-510 ELITQSLEYQT
+510 ELITQSLEFQT
-521 FHASVL
+521 FRASVL
-527 SAFDRLELFTTFND
+527 NAFDQLELFTTFND

-588 DWFLLSF
+588 DWFLISF
-595 NGFRSAK
+595 NGFISAK
-602 ELRKLNPLKD
+602 ELRKLTPLKD

-625 VIQKTYYKSDLIPKN
+625 VIQKTYYKSDLIPKH

-647 EKETKELEA
+647 EKEAKELEE

-663 KEALLD
+663 KETLLD

-681 FDGLKINES
+681 FYELKINES

-700 DLEDKQILKTDL
+700 DSEDK
-712 EDKQI
+712 E
-717 LKTDLED
+717 
-724 KQILK
+724 ILK

-736 AKNKALKMKNKAYE
+736 AKNKVLKMKNKAHE

-762 LEINEIKDLIIKDK
+762 LKLGEIKDLIIKDK

-790 KRINAFISTLNEI
+790 KRINAFISALNGI
-803 ISSYSN
+803 IQTYSN
-809 SLLELDKEV
+809 GLLELDKEV

-828 LKDLGLMG
+828 LKDLGIVV

>member
-45 AKNNMDSEIEVPQ
+45 ARNDARNNNFSEIEMPE

-86 ERNDL
+86 EQNDL

-110 AMMDTLSNLVKIFAD
+110 AMIDTLSNLVKIFAD

-202 SLAGKKGL
+202 SLAGEKGL

-240 KGGFSTLSNPFFT
+240 KGGSSTLSNPLFT

-289 INDSFNRFED
+289 INDHFNRFED

-315 IKSLKDTG
+315 IKSLKNTG

-341 VIRKNLLMKGYIKGV
+341 AIRKNLLTKGYIKGV

-375 LDKENAHARKGVFM
+375 LDKENARARKGVFM

-402 NRLRDQDVQK
+402 NRLREQDVQK

-430 SLEEISANDY
+430 SLEEIALNDY

-446 YIASKQELEKDLFAL
+446 YIAAKQESEKDLFAL
-461 INSPSYLPKNEIK
+461 INSHKASYLPKNEIEI
-474 AYAPYFQVFKE
+474 YDPYFRVFKE
-485 LKNMLFKKS
+485 LKNTLFKKS

-510 ELITQSLEYQT
+510 ELITQSLEFQA

-527 SAFDRLELFTTFND
+527 DAFDRLDLFETFND

-565 VGILDKYGVYQLFK
+565 IEILDKYGVYQLFK

-588 DWFLLSF
+588 DWFFLSC
-595 NGFRSAK
+595 NGFESAK

-647 EKETKELEA
+647 EKEAKELEE

-663 KEALLD
+663 KEAD
-669 EFIEEHSNEEGL
+669 FEEFIEEHSSEEGL
-681 FDGLKINES
+681 FYELRINES

-700 DLEDKQILKTDL
+700 DLEDK
-712 EDKQI
+712 E
-717 LKTDLED
+717 
-724 KQILK
+724 ILK
-729 TALEWLE
+729 TALELLE

-750 ELELKAFHQYKN
+750 NLELKAFRQYKN
-762 LEINEIKDLIIKDK
+762 LKLDEIKDLIIQDK
-776 WLNSLKNAL
+776 WLKSLKNAL
-785 ENKIQ
+785 ENKIL
-790 KRINAFISTLNEI
+790 KRINAFTSALNGI
-803 ISSYSN
+803 IQTYSN

>member
-110 AMMDTLSNLVKIFAD
+110 AMTDTLSNLVKIFAD

-183 DKSIYDP
+183 NKSIYDP

-240 KGGFSTLSNPFFT
+240 KGGSSTLSNPFFIK
-253 TENGMLKTF
+253 NGMLQTF

-341 VIRKNLLMKGYIKGV
+341 VIRKNLLTKGYIKGV

-375 LDKENAHARKGVFM
+375 LDKENACARKGVFM

-419 LKEIPYYSKMV
+419 YKEIPYYSKMV
-430 SLEEISANDY
+430 SLEEISLNDY

-446 YIASKQELEKDLFAL
+446 YIATKQELEKDLFAL

-485 LKNMLFKKS
+485 LKNTLFKKS

-527 SAFDRLELFTTFND
+527 SAFESLDLFTTFND

-588 DWFLLSF
+588 DWFLISF
-595 NGFRSAK
+595 NGFESAK
-602 ELRKLNPLKD
+602 ELRKLTPLKD

-647 EKETKELEA
+647 EKETKELEE

-700 DLEDKQILKTDL
+700 DLEDKQILKT
-712 EDKQI
+712 
-717 LKTDLED
+717 
-724 KQILK
+724 
-729 TALEWLE
+729 ALEWLE
-736 AKNKALKMKNKAYE
+736 AKNKALKMKNKAHE

-790 KRINAFISTLNEI
+790 KRINAFASTLNEI

-818 KESESKVLEH
+818 RESESKVLEH
-828 LKDLGLMG
+828 LKDLGLMGW

>member
-45 AKNNMDSEIEVPQ
+45 AKNNNFSEIEVPQ

-170 LSLLLGI
+170 LSLLSLLLGI

-221 TALCKMNMI
+221 TALCRMNMI
-230 LHNSATADIA
+230 LHHSATADIA
-240 KGGFSTLSNPFFT
+240 KGGSSTLSNPLFIK
-253 TENGMLKTF
+253 NGMLQTF

-289 INDSFNRFED
+289 INDHFNRFED

-315 IKSLKDTG
+315 IKSLKNTG

-341 VIRKNLLMKGYIKGV
+341 VIRKNLLLKGYIKGV

-375 LDKENAHARKGVFM
+375 LDKENAHARKGVFV

-402 NRLRDQDVQK
+402 NRLREQDVQK

-461 INSPSYLPKNEIK
+461 INSHKASYLPKNEIK
-474 AYAPYFQVFKE
+474 AYDPYFQVFKE
-485 LKNMLFKKS
+485 LKNTLFKKS

-510 ELITQSLEYQT
+510 ELIIQSSEYQT

-527 SAFDRLELFTTFND
+527 SAFDRLGLFETFEH

-558 VLKEFEK
+558 VLYEFEK
-565 VGILDKYGVYQLFK
+565 IEILDKYGVYQLFK

-595 NGFRSAK
+595 NGFINAK
-602 ELRKLNPLKD
+602 ELRELNPLKD

-625 VIQKTYYKSDLIPKN
+625 VIQKTYYKSDLIPKT

-647 EKETKELEA
+647 EKETKELEQ

-690 VLKKELKNAT
+690 ILKKELKNAT
-700 DLEDKQILKTDL
+700 DS
-712 EDKQI
+712 
-717 LKTDLED
+717 ED

-729 TALEWLE
+729 TALEYLE

-762 LEINEIKDLIIKDK
+762 LEINEIKDLIIQDK
-776 WLNSLKNAL
+776 WLKSLKNAL

-790 KRINAFISTLNEI
+790 KRTNAFTSALNKI
-803 ISSYSN
+803 IQTYSN

-828 LKDLGLMG
+828 LKDLGLMGW